1 MQFSKTIVVIF
12 LLAFSSYTFSSS
24 IVESISDIPLK
35 IFSEP
40 LPTATPGQYVEY
52 NQRLLAIRHYN
63 NQGLE
68 KEFSVEMPEHVNQT
82 SAYSVKVFVD
92 KSADVIW
99 VADYRTNNE
108 TNEHYLTVD
117 KYIFNDN
124 GFVGDPEKINIPANV
139 YGRVQGFNN
148 NLMYLRIGGA
158 SVNEVTH
165 IVEYDLTNDVAENR
179 SITFD
184 HSIKAHLSPNGNLF
198 ITDEGIIS
206 LTDTEMTFTEVD
218 FEGLNYQAPYF
229 LDNSTVIYENN
240 NGIIIGTISDKAISL
255 TLIHEISSLEFDFH
269 GRYFD
274 ASSKVLN
281 YLNRNSEVLK
291 SFSLDKLEGVWQ
303 INEVKFN
310 GKVLNST
317 YGNHNRRT
325 STGGLIYANSFF
337 TYLAGK
343 WQDPVELSKG
353 LELDKGYVFVSNAS
367 DIESNSLY
375 AISVGDVNKLR
386 KLESLENNNYQ
397 WRDIAEL
404 PNGIGTVKFAM
415 QYQEKIYIQ
424 FHAEGDITTK
434 ANIMV
439 VNLNGEYIETVE
451 IPTYLHYDFKAKVYS
466 SKLYLTSRS
475 ENLVCTLDAFH
486 CDLLMEDLSA
496 STAPLYF
503 NHFLYSYAYSAALDE
518 NHLYFYDTRN
528 DEGWKKSALEIPENS
543 PPTIEYFGDNLRL
556 NNDVLVFNESGEV
569 DSTIPIT
576 AVNSDGLYL
585 QNYNNNK
592 FKNGKIACDDKL
604 IKCISIKGSNGLN
617 FTSINLGTHK
627 RYKQIQGTP
636 FFYDFWEY
644 DYTLELFKSKDDLL
658 FPEIEE
664 VMPKEIEAWQNEQLS
679 INLSQYFNNISYYEK
694 GLRNAGWP
702 DDEYAVDENGNFSMM
717 LTNEH
722 TWQEQPIRF
731 ATYNSYTGFNDNFT
745 MSVPPM
751 LINLR
756 DVNDIPELKKDV
768 SLLLSEDKKDYFTI
782 NFNDFFQDPERL
794 ELKYHVTNL
803 PLPNGLEPNYS
814 GGLQGVSGSISKAG
828 TYEIEVLATDTSV
841 DELSATFTMTL
852 TIKGSSGD
860 TISTDEKSSSSGGS
874 LGWILLML
882 NVLLI
887 GLKQPKRKVRVS
899 H

>member
-1 MQFSKTIVVIF
+1 MPFSKTILVIF
-12 LLAFSSYTFSSS
+12 LLAFSSFTFSSS

-52 NQRLLAIRHYN
+52 NQRLLAIRQYDDL
-63 NQGLE
+63 GLV
-68 KEFSVEMPEHVNQT
+68 KEFSIDMPEHSNHTTAFQ
-82 SAYSVKVFVD
+82 VFVD
-92 KSADVIW
+92 PSANVIW
-99 VADYRTNNE
+99 VIDSQLNNE
-108 TNEHYLTVD
+108 SNEYYLTVD
-117 KYIFNDN
+117 KYLFNEN
-124 GFVGDPEKINIPANV
+124 GFVGEPEKINIPSNV
-139 YGRVQGFNN
+139 YGRGVGFNN

-165 IVEYDLTNDVAENR
+165 IVEYDLSNDVAEKR

-184 HSIKAHLSPNGNLF
+184 HTIKAHLSPNGNLF
-198 ITDEGIIS
+198 ITDKGIIS
-206 LTDTEMTFTEVD
+206 LTDTEMTFTAVE

-240 NGIIIGTISDKAISL
+240 NGIYIGLINDNAISL
-255 TLIHEISSLEFDFH
+255 SLIHEISSLEFDFYD
-269 GRYFD
+269 RYFD

-281 YLNRNSEVLK
+281 YLNRNYEVIK
-291 SFSLDKLEGVWQ
+291 SFSLDKFEGLWQ
-303 INEVKFN
+303 ANEVKFN

-317 YGNHNRRT
+317 DGNHNRRT
-325 STGGLIYANSFF
+325 AAGGLIYGNSFF
-337 TYLAGK
+337 TYLAGQ

-353 LELDKGYVFVSNAS
+353 LELDKGYVFVSNAN
-367 DIESNSLY
+367 DIESHDLL
-375 AISVGDVNKLR
+375 AISVGDVKKLR
-386 KLESLENNNYQ
+386 KLESLEESNYQ
-397 WRDIAEL
+397 WRDIADL
-404 PNGIGTVKFAM
+404 PKVLGTVTFAM

-424 FHAEGDITTK
+424 YHTEEDAK
-434 ANIMV
+434 ANVMV
-439 VNLNGEYIETVE
+439 VNLNGEHIETVE
-451 IPTYLHYDFKAKVYS
+451 IPKYLHYNFKAKVYNG
-466 SKLYLTSRS
+466 KLYLTSRS
-475 ENLVCTLDAFH
+475 ENLVCTLDVFH
-486 CDLLMEDLSA
+486 CDLLMEDISA
-496 STAPLYF
+496 SSAPLYF
-503 NHFLYSYAYSAALDE
+503 NHFLYSYAYSSALGE
-518 NHLYFYDTRN
+518 YHLYFYDTRN
-528 DEGWKKSALEIPENS
+528 DEGWKKSILKLAENS
-543 PPTIEYFGDNLRL
+543 NQTIEKFGDNLRL

-569 DSTIPIT
+569 DSTIPIISI
-576 AVNSDGLYL
+576 NSDGLYL
-585 QNYNNNK
+585 QNYNNNI
-592 FKNGKIACDDKL
+592 FENGKVACDDKL
-604 IKCISIKGSNGLN
+604 IKCISIQGNNGLN
-617 FTSINLGTHK
+617 FISINAGNHK
-627 RYKQIQGTP
+627 RYTQIQGTP

-644 DYTLELFKSKDDLL
+644 DYTLELFKSKENLL
-658 FPEIEE
+658 FPEINE

-702 DDEYAVDENGNFSMM
+702 DDEYSVDENGNFSMM

-768 SLLLSEDKKDYFTI
+768 SLQLNEDKKDYFTI

-803 PLPNGLEPNYS
+803 PLPNGLEPIYN
-814 GGLQGVSGSISKAG
+814 GGLQGVGGSISKSG

-841 DELSATFTMTL
+841 DELSATFKMIL
-852 TIKGSSGD
+852 KIKGSSDD
-860 TISTDEKSSSSGGS
+860 TVSTNEKSSSSGGS
-874 LGWILLML
+874 IGWILLML
-882 NVLLI
+882 NALLVWRKH
-887 GLKQPKRKVRVS
+887 LKRQVRVS